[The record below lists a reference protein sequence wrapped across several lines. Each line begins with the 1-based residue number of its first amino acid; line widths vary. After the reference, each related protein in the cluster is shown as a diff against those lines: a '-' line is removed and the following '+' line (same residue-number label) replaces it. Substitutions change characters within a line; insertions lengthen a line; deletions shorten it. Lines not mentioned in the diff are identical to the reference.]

1 MVMANKSTSKD
12 CSGIE
17 LSTHKVITMYSL
29 AVATVAIAVSVVA
42 LRYAVM
48 AGKEADD
55 LRKIQAYKSSL
66 EAYYEK
72 EAEADAEA
80 AVESTSTEQTDPAE
94 STEATAEESAE

>member
-1 MVMANKSTSKD
+1 MANKSTSKD

-72 EAEADAEA
+72 EDEADA
-80 AVESTSTEQTDPAE
+80 AVESTSTEQTDTAE

>member
-1 MVMANKSTSKD
+1 MAMANKSTSKD

-72 EAEADAEA
+72 EDKADAD
-80 AVESTSTEQTDPAE
+80 VEPTSTEQTDTAE